1 METTMRFISH
11 GALTDPQLQI
21 KLIWATAIRT
31 RKLFEKRNNTIR
43 MQMVAPTAAPQSI
56 KSDFMGKNQHVVP
69 NNGKWSVRG
78 AGNSRVTQ
86 TFDTRREAI
95 ARAREI
101 AINQQS
107 ELFIHNRQGQF
118 RERNSYGN
126 DPYPPE
132 G

>member
-1 METTMRFISH
+1 M
-11 GALTDPQLQI
+11 
-21 KLIWATAIRT
+21 
-31 RKLFEKRNNTIR
+31 
-43 MQMVAPTAAPQSI
+43 MQMAVFTAALQSI
-56 KSDFMGKNQHVVP
+56 KSEDMGKNQHVVP
-69 NNGKWSVRG
+69 NNGRWSVRG

-86 TFDTRREAI
+86 TFDTQREAI

-101 AINQQS
+101 AISQQS

-126 DPYPPE
+126 DPYPPK

>member
-1 METTMRFISH
+1 MLSEKPNSI
-11 GALTDPQLQI
+11 
-21 KLIWATAIRT
+21 IRT
-31 RKLFEKRNNTIR
+31 L
-43 MQMVAPTAAPQSI
+43 TAARTAVPQFI
-56 KSDFMGKNQHVVP
+56 KVEIMGKNQHVVP
-69 NNGKWSVRG
+69 NNGRWSVRG
-78 AGNSRVTQ
+78 AGNTRVTK
-86 TFDTRREAI
+86 TFDTQREAI

-107 ELFIHNRQGQF
+107 EMFIHNRHGQF